1 MARIRVGMLPT
12 ASFMVGTLPVPKYA
26 DQEKTQFALD
36 RETNAK
42 LYTITLF
49 FMEEDRAEAMKITVP
64 ETGLPN
70 GLKPGVPVMPVDLFA
85 TPWARI
91 FNGQLSDGIAYRA
104 TALELVIPTAVAETP
119 QKAA

>member
-1 MARIRVGMLPT
+1 MARIRVGLLPS

-26 DQEKTQFALD
+26 DQEKTQFAKD
-36 RETNAK
+36 RETGVK

-49 FMEEDRAEAMKITVP
+49 FMEDERAEALKITVP

-70 GLKPGVPVMPVDLFA
+70 GLRPGVPVMPVELFA

-104 TALELVIPTAVAETP
+104 ASLELTAPAAAESAK
-119 QKAA
+119 KAA

>member
-1 MARIRVGMLPT
+1 MVRIRVGLHST

-26 DQEKTQFALD
+26 DAEKTQFATD
-36 RETNAK
+36 RETGAK

-49 FMEEDRAEAMKITVP
+49 FMEEGRAEAMKITVP

-70 GLKPGVPVMPVDLFA
+70 GLKPGMPVMPVELFA

-104 TALELVIPTAVAETP
+104 DRLDL
-119 QKAA
+119 AAPAPAADAA